1 MSVRFVKSSVS
12 AFGLA
17 PSDENR
23 ALRLVELCGRTAYKS
38 EDKITED
45 SAKKFV
51 LMLKSHGHLSVLEHS
66 NIVLKVRKRPGCS
79 DSGRTE
85 PDHLCGH
92 CFRR

>member
-1 MSVRFVKSSVS
+1 MSVQFVKSSVS

-17 PSDENR
+17 PADENR

-38 EDKITED
+38 EEKITED

-66 NIVLKVRKRPGCS
+66 NIVLKVEKDPAAQIPGGPDPITFA
-79 DSGRTE
+79 DS
-85 PDHLCGH
+85 L
-92 CFRR
+92 